1 MSDDHELV
9 LGETDLYDLWER
21 FYAKLLKVEEAVLRV
36 EAQLLRMEARQV
48 AIKEDIKDQPV
59 VGSFAS
65 TDQ

>member
-1 MSDDHELV
+1 MSDDHELG
-9 LGETDLYDLWER
+9 LGETDLHNLWER
-21 FYAKLLKVEEAVLRV
+21 FYAKLLKVEEAVLRM

-48 AIKEDIKDQPV
+48 AIREDIQEQPK

>member
-1 MSDDHELV
+1 MSDNHEPG
-9 LGETDLYDLWER
+9 LGETDLHNLWER

-48 AIKEDIKDQPV
+48 SIREEIKDQPV

-65 TDQ
+65 TDK

>member
-1 MSDDHELV
+1 MSANHELD
-9 LGETDLYDLWER
+9 LGEPDAI
-21 FYAKLLKVEEAVLRV
+21 YAKLLKVEEAVLRV

-48 AIKEDIKDQPV
+48 SIKEEIKDQPT